1 MRSNQRLCFVT
12 LMFYI
17 ILGQTNIFSQAN
29 VADNQSKNVL
39 IKLKDGSTV
48 QGRIVL
54 ENSLEINLATDN
66 IGTLTIKKDQIK
78 SLVPLDSTNFKK
90 GKYWFPNPNY
100 SRYFISPGIQ
110 LKKGDGYYQNI
121 DLSAN
126 TVSYGLTN
134 FLSVGGGFELYS
146 TLTGHPIIILI
157 PKLGFKVG
165 KSLWIGGGLL
175 YLNAA
180 ELISDFSGLGIGYG
194 SATVGNEN
202 NNISLGAG
210 WGFIGSQW
218 SQKPIFALSGM
229 TRISRRIGL
238 ITENWFIPDN
248 SIFSYGVRFMSE
260 KFAIDFGLVNNKHIV
275 NTFPLGLPI
284 FLDIVLKF

>member
-1 MRSNQRLCFVT
+1 
-12 LMFYI
+12 
-17 ILGQTNIFSQAN
+17 
-29 VADNQSKNVL
+29 
-39 IKLKDGSTV
+39 
-48 QGRIVL
+48 
-54 ENSLEINLATDN
+54 
-66 IGTLTIKKDQIK
+66 
-78 SLVPLDSTNFKK
+78 
-90 GKYWFPNPNY
+90 
-100 SRYFISPGIQ
+100 
-110 LKKGDGYYQNI
+110 
-121 DLSAN
+121 
-126 TVSYGLTN
+126 VSYGLTN